1 MATIDRTFIE
11 NQGDQTVS
19 DVLQRLPQNQG
30 AFTPLVNAG
39 SSFSPGASNVN
50 LYGLG
55 FNATLVLIDGYRQTL
70 FPFPQNGFTPFVDL
84 NTIPLAAVDR
94 IEILKD
100 GASSLYGSDAIAGV
114 VNVVLKDEYNGAD
127 IKYHYGISQ
136 RGDYEENQVT
146 LVAGISQKLWSDD
159 SKLSILTSFDFDET
173 SPIDAIDRAFSSNVD
188 DALRG
193 PDSIDLRSV
202 RTPAGNFIGQNTGN
216 LYSLIPGTTGPVT
229 PANFQTNVGFNLYN
243 FVPGVQLISREQ
255 RIATYD
261 KITFQP
267 YKYIQLY
274 DDFLYERTE

>member
-1 MATIDRTFIE
+1 MTVALVLAVLNVRAQTAPSPTPAPASPAAGTGIENQGQLQTVTVTGYIVPRVGEGTQPVATLDRTFIE

-39 SSFSPGASNVN
+39 ASFSPGASNVN

-70 FPFPQNGFTPFVDL
+70 FPFPQGGFVPFVDL

-100 GASSLYGSDAIAGV
+100 GASSLYGSDAMAGV
-114 VNVVLKDEYNGAD
+114 VNVVLKDEYDGVD

-146 LVAGISQKLWSDD
+146 LTA
-159 SKLSILTSFDFDET
+159 
-173 SPIDAIDRAFSSNVD
+173 
-188 DALRG
+188 
-193 PDSIDLRSV
+193 
-202 RTPAGNFIGQNTGN
+202 
-216 LYSLIPGTTGPVT
+216 
-229 PANFQTNVGFNLYN
+229 
-243 FVPGVQLISREQ
+243 
-255 RIATYD
+255 
-261 KITFQP
+261 
-267 YKYIQLY
+267 
-274 DDFLYERTE
+274 